1 MNLIAGSVSAYLESL
16 VPARHPELLAMEADA
31 RKQNFPI
38 IGPVVGYLCYQV
50 ARMIGARRVF
60 ELGSGFGYSTAF
72 FARAVEENGGGVVH
86 HVVWDEALSTRARRH
101 LGAMGHDGVVT
112 YHVGEAIETL
122 RNESGPF
129 DLVFNDID
137 KHAYPE
143 SLPAIEDK
151 LRQGGVLI
159 VDNMLWS
166 GRILDKRDTT
176 ADTEGVRALTRMLTA
191 SPRWITSVI
200 PIRDG
205 VVIAV
210 RH

>member
-1 MNLIAGSVSAYLESL
+1 MDLIAANVSAYLESL

-31 RKQNFPI
+31 RKQDFPI
-38 IGPVVGYLCYQV
+38 IGPVVGHLCYQV

-101 LGAMGHDGVVT
+101 LDAMGHDGVVT

-122 RNESGPF
+122 RNEAGPF

-176 ADTEGVRALTRMLTA
+176 ADTEGVRTLTRMLTT
-191 SPRWITSVI
+191 SQRWITSVI

>member
-38 IGPVVGYLCYQV
+38 IGPVVGHLCYQV

-86 HVVWDEALSTRARRH
+86 HVVWDETLSTRARRH

-137 KHAYPE
+137 KHAYPA
-143 SLPAIEDK
+143 SLAAIEAK
-151 LRQGGVLI
+151 LRSGGVLI

-166 GRILDKRDTT
+166 GRIFDTGDSSPNT
-176 ADTEGVRALTRMLTA
+176 AGVREMTRLLTS
-191 SPRWITSVI
+191 SPLWTTSAI

-205 VVIAV
+205 VVVAV
-210 RH
+210 RR

>member
-38 IGPVVGYLCYQV
+38 IGPVVGHLCYQV

-86 HVVWDEALSTRARRH
+86 HVVWDETLSTRARRH

-176 ADTEGVRALTRMLTA
+176 ADTEGVRTLTRMLTT
-191 SPRWITSVI
+191 SERWITSVI